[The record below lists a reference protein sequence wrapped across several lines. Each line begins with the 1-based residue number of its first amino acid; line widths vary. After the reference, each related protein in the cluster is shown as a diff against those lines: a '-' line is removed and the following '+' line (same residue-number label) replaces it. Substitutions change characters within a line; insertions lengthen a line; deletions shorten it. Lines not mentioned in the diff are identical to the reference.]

1 MTINDSKF
9 IDQNKKNLKFRDKKL
24 KLTKSS
30 STKTFDFE
38 VQWLKLKL
46 SENLKIRNYI
56 NDVWNQ
62 NRRQVVSFYIY
73 Y

>member
-46 SENLKIRNYI
+46 SENLKIRSYI
-56 NDVWNQ
+56 NDVLNQ
-62 NRRQVVSFYIY
+62 NRRQVVIFYIY